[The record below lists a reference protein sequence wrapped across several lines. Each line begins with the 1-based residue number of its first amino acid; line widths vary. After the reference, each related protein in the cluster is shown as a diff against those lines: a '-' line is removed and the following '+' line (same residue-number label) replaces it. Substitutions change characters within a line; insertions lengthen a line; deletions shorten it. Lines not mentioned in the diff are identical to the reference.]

1 MGRYVKRADII
12 VRLQS
17 KVKFDESGA
26 DQSKM
31 SYELLDRLISEAE
44 TQVELD
50 LSPRYEVPFKGVN
63 DEAFGV
69 LPVHTR
75 DIIRTL
81 SELQSVIRVL
91 ETDFGRGTSID
102 GERYTKP
109 ISDRYN
115 SLINDKLLKKKMAK
129 EDDESN
135 QWKYPPLPS
144 LKLAYFNTEAD
155 DGYMGMV
162 INTSR
167 GIGSY
172 PIEQINSP
180 GENWWTGVLSDTGD
194 LGER

>member
-1 MGRYVKRADII
+1 MGRYVSREDVIS
-12 VRLQS
+12 RLQS
-17 KVKFDESGA
+17 KVKFDETGA

-31 SYELLDRLISEAE
+31 SYTLLDRLISEAE
-44 TQVELD
+44 SQVELD
-50 LSPRYEVPFKGVN
+50 LTPRYEVPFKGAA
-63 DEAFGV
+63 DEAFRT
-69 LPVHTR
+69 LPTLTR

-81 SELQSVIRVL
+81 AELQSVVRVL
-91 ETDFGRGTSID
+91 ETDFGRGTSVD

-109 ISDRYN
+109 ITDRYN
-115 SLINDKLLKKKMAK
+115 SMINDKLLKKKMAK

-135 QWKYPPLPS
+135 QWKYPPLPN

-155 DGYMGMV
+155 DGYMGIV

-180 GENWWTGVLSDTGD
+180 GENWWTGVLSDTRD